1 MKFYLFFL
9 FLFTQA
15 FILGQNVTKEDSIKE
30 QKDLFEERVRIF
42 KESIK
47 IYNERCKKD
56 SIRAFIDSK
65 TQNKYFL
72 YNVAPIGA
80 DFPAKKEFKAI
91 LEKYNISWG
100 GMGIN
105 SDRPHVYTENKCY
118 NSFMNFFTRQK
129 FGEKFMNNLVK
140 QALLEYIDKNQSEVF
155 KYNEH
160 FDMLYDNNDFP
171 HDKLINEYFFKDFT
185 YPKGYEI
192 SKRENEDFT
201 EVELDFNDETHK
213 LTIEG
218 FTHHID
224 NHYNKQFIPYFEK
237 KIRHFIKSR
246 NFVTIEHTRYEV
258 KTRFKIYYK

>member
-1 MKFYLFFL
+1 MRFYLLLLFFTHS
-9 FLFTQA
+9 FA
-15 FILGQNVTKEDSIKE
+15 FGQSVSKEDSIKK
-30 QKDLFEERVRIF
+30 QKDLLEERVRIF
-42 KESIK
+42 KEGMK

-56 SIRAFIDSK
+56 SIRASIDSK
-65 TQNKYFL
+65 IQNKYFL

-80 DFPAKKEFKAI
+80 DFPAKTEFKAI
-91 LEKYNISWG
+91 LEKHNIIWG

-105 SDRPHVYTENKCY
+105 SDMPHIYTDNKCY
-118 NSFMNFFTRQK
+118 DSFMNFFTRQK

-140 QALLEYIDKNQSEVF
+140 QALLEYLDKNPSEIF

-213 LTIEG
+213 LAVEG
-218 FTHHID
+218 FKHHID
-224 NHYNKQFIPYFEK
+224 NNHNKQFIPYFEK
-237 KIRHFIKSR
+237 MIRDFIKSR

-258 KTRFKIYYK
+258 KTHFKIYYK